1 MVSKTK
7 QSAGFTLIEM
17 IVSIV
22 ILGILVGSVAV
33 FIREP
38 INAYFDTANRAALT
52 GSADSAI
59 RRMTR
64 DIQSALPN
72 SFRAPANG
80 DNQCFEFL
88 PVVAGGRYRVERD
101 STNDVNDDTLNFA
114 AADLTFDVLAGHNIG
129 PQLVGSWVTIYN
141 LGIAAVAGPP
151 PPSPGA
157 NAYNTPANNR
167 AQIAGVGAAAG
178 GATPRI
184 TLANAFQ
191 FPFESPG
198 RRFQVTPN
206 NSVIYACAGN
216 AIWRSTR
223 ALAAATNPVAACP
236 GAAGDLLVDNVD
248 CAQTSFIYVPANA
261 TRDGQVEIML
271 TLTSAAAQDEVIR
284 LYDRVSVNNVP

>member
-1 MVSKTK
+1 MVSTTR
-7 QSAGFTLIEM
+7 QNAGFTLIEM

-59 RRMTR
+59 RRITR

-72 SFRAPANG
+72 SFRAPADG
-80 DNQCFEFL
+80 SNQCFEFL

-101 STNDVNDDTLNFA
+101 STNDANDDVLNFA
-114 AADLTFDVLAGHNIG
+114 AADLSFDVLAGHNIG

-141 LGIAAVAGPP
+141 LGIAAVPGPLL
-151 PPSPGA
+151 PSPGA
-157 NAYNTPANNR
+157 NAYITPANNR
-167 AQIAGVGAAAG
+167 AQIAAVGAAAG
-178 GATPRI
+178 GAAQRI

-198 RRFQVTPN
+198 RRFQVIPN
-206 NSVIYACAGN
+206 NSLIYSCAGN
-216 AIWRSTR
+216 AIWRSAR
-223 ALAAATNPVAACP
+223 ALAGATNPVATCP
-236 GAAGDLLVDNVD
+236 AAGGDLLVDNVD
-248 CAQTSFIYVPANA
+248 CAQTSFVYVPANA
-261 TRDGQVEIML
+261 TRDGQVEITL
-271 TLTSAAAQDEVIR
+271 TLFAAGQPTETIR